1 MKDKKTSGKT
11 QESSVAEMIESVMG
25 CKWSLRVLELI
36 RKQVNRPGEM
46 QRNTPGLSTKVLNER
61 LSKLLRFGIIS
72 KKIYPETPPHVEYNF
87 TQFGEKFISILEQ
100 IDRLEKDIKAEKE
113 NSAEM

>member
-1 MKDKKTSGKT
+1 MKKNNKL
-11 QESSVAEMIESVMG
+11 SVAEMVESIFG

-36 RKQVNRPGEM
+36 RNQVNRPGEM

-61 LSKLLRFGIIS
+61 LSKLMRFGIIS
-72 KKIYPETPPHVEYNF
+72 KKIYSEIPPHVEYSF

-100 IDRLEKDIKAEKE
+100 IEKLQRDVKAEKTDTV
-113 NSAEM
+113 